1 MNKKEFLERLREAL
15 RGLPQSDVD
24 ERVSFYSEMID
35 DRIEEGFT
43 EEEAVSGIGDVNDI
57 SAQIISETP
66 LGKIVKEKA
75 RSGRSLRAW
84 EIVLLVLGS
93 PIWLSLLI
101 AAAAVVLSAYIVL
114 CSLIIAL
121 WAIEVA
127 FVACALGGIVC
138 GAFIA
143 VLNKNGFAGVALV
156 GMGIICAGLS
166 IFVFFGCMAATKGIF
181 WIIKKTV
188 LGVKNLVVRK
198 VG

>member
-101 AAAAVVLSAYIVL
+101 AAAAVVLSAYI
-114 CSLIIAL
+114 
-121 WAIEVA
+121 
-127 FVACALGGIVC
+127 
-138 GAFIA
+138 
-143 VLNKNGFAGVALV
+143 
-156 GMGIICAGLS
+156 
-166 IFVFFGCMAATKGIF
+166 
-181 WIIKKTV
+181 
-188 LGVKNLVVRK
+188 
-198 VG
+198 

>member
-1 MNKKEFLERLREAL
+1 MNKKEFLKRLREAL

-127 FVACALGGIVC
+127 FVACALGGIVLGVC
-138 GAFIA
+138 IA
-143 VLNKNGFAGVALV
+143 VFNKHGFAGVALV

-166 IFVFFGCMAATKGIF
+166 IFMFFGCMAATKGIF